1 MKFVQYSTKR
11 GTVHPDTRE
20 EDFSGARLAHER
32 HVSIK
37 QGVTQASFASG
48 AFALAGAHQA
58 QFTATRNTAVFATS
72 YKHMYIK
79 LNIFIMKSFTSMNPM
94 WKHPFTAIVSGPTG
108 CGKTVFTFKFI
119 SEAINM
125 ISPPPEK
132 IVYCYGEY
140 QPIFNEYPNVI
151 FNEGLPDIAMFD
163 GKERTLLILDDLMT
177 ETNDSVSNIFTKVS
191 HHRNVSVLYL
201 TQNLFY
207 KSKQNR
213 TMSLN
218 AHYIVLFKN
227 PRDAVQVATLARQ
240 MYPGQ
245 SKFLVEAFK
254 DATEKPFGYLLL
266 DLKPDTD
273 EKYRVRTCIFPDE
286 KQYVYLPK

>member
-1 MKFVQYSTKR
+1 
-11 GTVHPDTRE
+11 
-20 EDFSGARLAHER
+20 
-32 HVSIK
+32 
-37 QGVTQASFASG
+37 
-48 AFALAGAHQA
+48 
-58 QFTATRNTAVFATS
+58 
-72 YKHMYIK
+72 
-79 LNIFIMKSFTSMNPM
+79 MNPA
-94 WKHPFTAIVSGPTG
+94 WKHPFTGIIAGPTG
-108 CGKTVFTFKFI
+108 SGKSVFTFKFI
-119 SEAINM
+119 NEAVSM

-132 IVYCYGEY
+132 IIYCYGEY
-140 QPIFNEYPNVI
+140 QTMFNEYPHII
-151 FNEGLPDIAMFD
+151 FNEGLPDLAQFD

-213 TMSLN
+213 TISLN

-227 PRDAVQVATLARQ
+227 PRDAMQVATLGRQ
-240 MYPGQ
+240 MYPGK
-245 SKFLVEAFK
+245 SKFLIEAFK

-273 EKYRVRTCIFPDE
+273 EQYRVRTNIFTDE
-286 KQYVYLPK
+286 RQIVYLPK

>member
-1 MKFVQYSTKR
+1 
-11 GTVHPDTRE
+11 
-20 EDFSGARLAHER
+20 
-32 HVSIK
+32 
-37 QGVTQASFASG
+37 
-48 AFALAGAHQA
+48 
-58 QFTATRNTAVFATS
+58 
-72 YKHMYIK
+72 
-79 LNIFIMKSFTSMNPM
+79 MNPA
-94 WKHPFTAIVSGPTG
+94 WKHPFTGIIAGPTG
-108 CGKTVFTFKFI
+108 SGKSVFTFKFI
-119 SEAINM
+119 SEVDSM

-132 IVYCYGEY
+132 IIYCYGEY
-140 QPIFNEYPNVI
+140 QPMFSEYPQVT
-151 FNEGLPDIAMFD
+151 FNEGLPDLAQFD
-163 GKERTLLILDDLMT
+163 GKERTLLILDDLMS

-201 TQNLFY
+201 SQNLFY

-213 TMSLN
+213 TISLN

-227 PRDAVQVATLARQ
+227 PRDALQVATLARQ

-273 EKYRVRTCIFPDE
+273 EKYRIRTNIFPGE
-286 KQYVYLPK
+286 RQFVYLPK